1 MSKLAGKDFAYDRVM
16 SKPSSTT
23 TEPRWKSSPHQS
35 KTFKVEISFAAKIS
49 MQAIAHALRNQESQ
63 DSQETPQ

>member
-1 MSKLAGKDFAYDRVM
+1 M

-35 KTFKVEISFAAKIS
+35 KTFKVEINFAAKIS

-63 DSQETPQ
+63 DSQETPQHADIALM